1 MSFLENNFFL
11 LAITFGIFFFAKL
24 LQKKTGL
31 VLLNPI
37 LLTIALLI
45 IFLKMTHISYETY
58 NKGGHL
64 IEFWLRPAVV
74 ALGVPLYLQLEMI
87 KKQLLP
93 ILLSQ
98 LAGCIV
104 GVISVV
110 LIAKFMGASQEV
122 ILSLA
127 PKSVTTPIAM
137 EVTKAIGGIPSLT
150 AAVVVAVGLLGA
162 ICGFKTMKISV
173 NIVVP
178 LSIETAS
185 ENALVGGLLVRS
197 CKKYPDFTVLSKKLS
212 SLYGADLTSSLSKL
226 GESQVLKI
234 SVSGLDDRYSLDDVS
249 IAKELSELLCS
260 VIFEPNVKDNAFIE
274 SELEQERRQL
284 LDVIDSEFNEKRIYA
299 MEQLI
304 KHMCKDEVFGTKRYG
319 TAEKIKAATAESL
332 YRAWQNLLK
341 TAKFEILYIGDSPA
355 DKAKEVFTKAF
366 ANIERNVAASS
377 TDVVKNVS
385 EEKHITEEMELS
397 QSKLVMGF
405 RTQISAGDDE
415 AVAERLICAVLGG
428 TASSKLFN
436 KVRAKQSL

>member
-45 IFLKMTHISYETY
+45 IFLKMTNISYETY

-137 EVTKAIGGIPSLT
+137 EVTIGGIPSLT

-162 ICGFKTMKISV
+162 ICGFKTMKIMHVGSP
-173 NIVVP
+173 IAQG
-178 LSIETAS
+178 LSMGTA
-185 ENALVGGLLVRS
+185 AHAVGTS
-197 CKKYPDFTVLSKKLS
+197 TAMDISSK
-212 SLYGADLTSSLSKL
+212 YGAYASLGLTLNGIFTALLTPTILRLL
-226 GESQVLKI
+226 G
-234 SVSGLDDRYSLDDVS
+234 
-249 IAKELSELLCS
+249 
-260 VIFEPNVKDNAFIE
+260 
-274 SELEQERRQL
+274 
-284 LDVIDSEFNEKRIYA
+284 
-299 MEQLI
+299 
-304 KHMCKDEVFGTKRYG
+304 
-319 TAEKIKAATAESL
+319 
-332 YRAWQNLLK
+332 
-341 TAKFEILYIGDSPA
+341 IL
-355 DKAKEVFTKAF
+355 
-366 ANIERNVAASS
+366 
-377 TDVVKNVS
+377 
-385 EEKHITEEMELS
+385 
-397 QSKLVMGF
+397 
-405 RTQISAGDDE
+405 
-415 AVAERLICAVLGG
+415 
-428 TASSKLFN
+428 
-436 KVRAKQSL
+436 